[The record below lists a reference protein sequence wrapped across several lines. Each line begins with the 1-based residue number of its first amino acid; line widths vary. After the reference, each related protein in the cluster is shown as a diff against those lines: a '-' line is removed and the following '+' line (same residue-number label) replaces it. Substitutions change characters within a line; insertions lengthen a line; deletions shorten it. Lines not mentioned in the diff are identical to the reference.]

1 MVAACQMRK
10 NNKQQLKQLNA
21 GAHECTFL
29 ELDRAV
35 YEDLHAVLSRLT
47 SDENENNVWIE
58 LERIFH
64 DCCNALEYLGS
75 NAVTDEIRHAYGAYR
90 CFAALVTESNLLQEY
105 GIDRGDSFLA
115 SLIAEDQDFRL
126 VYVLWRW
133 CHDGATDS
141 KGFGE
146 LAYQIMDIKELSSL
160 SRSYINR
167 TVKGKKVG
175 IDPDSMLSAPEDANF
190 EKLIRVMFSLLRCGR
205 FEEAMKLSGDMSARL
220 NAALG
225 IEHPIFAPT
234 TVEGIFE
241 AVATSEPS
249 PYYVLMSFMIRGAWD
264 EAVNW
269 MYSYCINLEK
279 KPGSDPQSLYRFFG
293 LVTSVFRVLKY
304 DHDEDHGKNLVGRM
318 IDVLLQKELF
328 SLIPLYA
335 SLLPNDDALKAIWNV
350 MPYVKSD
357 GDRISFIAALNDAGF
372 DGEQIAFEFGRFRVV
387 EMVDHAGHLR
397 WIYAC
402 DDKKLVNAV
411 TETNNVLR
419 HYLLSEME
427 DEASALIDQCEK
439 LKLVDRLAA
448 LVKNENSE
456 PRPQWVTTAGIVIDE
471 FNNHCLYLTA
481 RTNATNFAV
490 ECARAQEIAR
500 RKAMDDRE
508 CEEWPRESDLVGLS
522 QRRARVERNQALQ
535 ERSKL
540 ALDACKARTLDAIT
554 AFVRHPGWR
563 SETKADWGRCEQ
575 LKSLRERC
583 YANMLNMLLRDLGM
597 CDDAETIL
605 DVLTEL
611 ADEELE
617 LYKDLSVDDLSRF
630 LLDVHTLAGHAL
642 G

>member
-1 MVAACQMRK
+1 M
-10 NNKQQLKQLNA
+10 N
-21 GAHECTFL
+21 
-29 ELDRAV
+29 
-35 YEDLHAVLSRLT
+35 
-47 SDENENNVWIE
+47 
-58 LERIFH
+58 IFH

-126 VYVLWRW
+126 VYSYTSVNQVLWRW

-146 LAYQIMDIKELSSL
+146 LAYQIMDIKELSSM

-205 FEEAMKLSGDMSARL
+205 FEEAMKLSGDMSVPWLIPLIRSQQLLMDSSLVSADLTKQKAARFHFRKLFYQTLVKAISETKYSIGIRMVFAALAGDWQFLLPLAVNVDDRIWCYANAAVQARL

-269 MYSYCINLEK
+269 MYSYCVNLEK

-350 MPYVKSD
+350 MPFAKSD

-387 EMVDHAGHLR
+387 EMVDHADHLR

-411 TETNNVLR
+411 TETNN
-419 HYLLSEME
+419 
-427 DEASALIDQCEK
+427 
-439 LKLVDRLAA
+439 
-448 LVKNENSE
+448 
-456 PRPQWVTTAGIVIDE
+456 
-471 FNNHCLYLTA
+471 
-481 RTNATNFAV
+481 
-490 ECARAQEIAR
+490 
-500 RKAMDDRE
+500 
-508 CEEWPRESDLVGLS
+508 
-522 QRRARVERNQALQ
+522 
-535 ERSKL
+535 
-540 ALDACKARTLDAIT
+540 
-554 AFVRHPGWR
+554 
-563 SETKADWGRCEQ
+563 DWGRCEQ

-617 LYKDLSVDDLSRF
+617 LYK
-630 LLDVHTLAGHAL
+630 
-642 G
+642 